1 MTVRGLQ
8 IDGYGVCLPEGTVTF
23 GSATRYRAEAPAQHL
38 DMLVDSAQKAIA
50 AAGISADDLDCI
62 IGATAGDVQPIPCTA
77 SLVQERVAPDARCAA
92 LDVNSTCTSFI
103 TALDVASRYLRDGEY
118 RRILIVAGDVG
129 AQFLHPGQRESFE
142 LFSDAA
148 VAVVVSSPSA
158 EGVGVLASLQQTW
171 PRHAH
176 ETELRG
182 GGSRMPGRDFHPDND
197 HDYRFDMDG
206 RAVLLSA
213 SRVLPGFFERFFE
226 KAGTSVDEIDYVI
239 PHQASRALPLHATDR
254 DPRGPLRE
262 LRRGLRQHGL
272 RLGPVRPCEG
282 LGRGPDRAWQ
292 PRAALRHGCWPH
304 GERAAA
310 AALTR
315 QARASKNSTRDPV
328 MAASASARSTVGT
341 PSPSWGP

>member
-23 GSATRYRAEAPAQHL
+23 GSASRYRAEAPAQHL
-38 DMLVDSAQKAIA
+38 DMLVDSAEKAIA

-92 LDVNSTCTSFI
+92 LDVNSSCTSFI

-148 VAVVVSSPSA
+148 VAMVVSPPSA

-182 GGSRMPGRDFHPDND
+182 GGSRFPGRDFHPDND

-239 PHQASRALPLHATDR
+239 PHQASRALPLIMRRIGIPEDR
-254 DPRGPLRE
+254 YANYVEDFGNMVSASVPFALARAWD
-262 LRRGLRQHGL
+262 
-272 RLGPVRPCEG
+272 EG
-282 LGRGPDRAWQ
+282 RIGRGSRVLLCGT
-292 PRAALRHGCWPH
+292 AAGLT
-304 GERAAA
+304 AN
-310 AALTR
+310 ALLL
-315 QARASKNSTRDPV
+315 QL
-328 MAASASARSTVGT
+328 
-341 PSPSWGP
+341 

>member
-239 PHQASRALPLHATDR
+239 PHQASRALPLIMRRIGIPEDR
-254 DPRGPLRE
+254 YANYVEDFGNMVSASVPFALARAWDE
-262 LRRGLRQHGL
+262 RRI
-272 RLGPVRPCEG
+272 
-282 LGRGPDRAWQ
+282 GRGSRVLLCGT
-292 PRAALRHGCWPH
+292 AAGLT
-304 GERAAA
+304 AN
-310 AALTR
+310 ALLL
-315 QARASKNSTRDPV
+315 QL
-328 MAASASARSTVGT
+328 
-341 PSPSWGP
+341 

>member
-148 VAVVVSSPSA
+148 VAMVVSPPSA

-182 GGSRMPGRDFHPDND
+182 GGSRFPGRDFHPDND

-239 PHQASRALPLHATDR
+239 PHQASRALPLIMRRIGIPEDR
-254 DPRGPLRE
+254 YANYVEDFGNMVSASVPFALARAWD
-262 LRRGLRQHGL
+262 
-272 RLGPVRPCEG
+272 EG
-282 LGRGPDRAWQ
+282 RIGRGSRVLLCGT
-292 PRAALRHGCWPH
+292 AAGLT
-304 GERAAA
+304 AN
-310 AALTR
+310 ALLL
-315 QARASKNSTRDPV
+315 QL
-328 MAASASARSTVGT
+328 
-341 PSPSWGP
+341 

>member
-239 PHQASRALPLHATDR
+239 PHQASRALPLIMRRIGIPEDR
-254 DPRGPLRE
+254 YANYVEDFGNMVSASVPFALARAWD
-262 LRRGLRQHGL
+262 
-272 RLGPVRPCEG
+272 EG
-282 LGRGPDRAWQ
+282 RIGRGSRVLLCGT
-292 PRAALRHGCWPH
+292 AAGLT
-304 GERAAA
+304 AN
-310 AALTR
+310 ALLL
-315 QARASKNSTRDPV
+315 QL
-328 MAASASARSTVGT
+328 
-341 PSPSWGP
+341 

>member
-148 VAVVVSSPSA
+148 VAMVVSPPSA

-182 GGSRMPGRDFHPDND
+182 GGSRFPGRDFHPDND

-239 PHQASRALPLHATDR
+239 PHQASRALPLIMRRIGIPEDR
-254 DPRGPLRE
+254 YANYVEDFGNMVSASVPFALAKAWD
-262 LRRGLRQHGL
+262 
-272 RLGPVRPCEG
+272 EG
-282 LGRGPDRAWQ
+282 RIGRGSRVLLCGT
-292 PRAALRHGCWPH
+292 AAGLT
-304 GERAAA
+304 AN
-310 AALTR
+310 ALLL
-315 QARASKNSTRDPV
+315 QL
-328 MAASASARSTVGT
+328 
-341 PSPSWGP
+341 

>member
-239 PHQASRALPLHATDR
+239 PHQASRALPLIMRRIGIPEDR
-254 DPRGPLRE
+254 YANYVEDFGNMVSASVPFAL
-262 LRRGLRQHGL
+262 
-272 RLGPVRPCEG
+272 VRAWDEG
-282 LGRGPDRAWQ
+282 RIGRGSRVLLCGT
-292 PRAALRHGCWPH
+292 AAGLT
-304 GERAAA
+304 AN
-310 AALTR
+310 ALLL
-315 QARASKNSTRDPV
+315 QL
-328 MAASASARSTVGT
+328 
-341 PSPSWGP
+341 

>member
-50 AAGISADDLDCI
+50 AAGMSADDLDCI

-77 SLVQERVAPDARCAA
+77 SLVQARVAPDARCAA

-148 VAVVVSSPSA
+148 VAMVVGSPSA
-158 EGVGVLASLQQTW
+158 QGVGVLASLQQTW

-226 KAGTSVDEIDYVI
+226 KAGTSVDQIDYVI
-239 PHQASRALPLHATDR
+239 PHQASRALPLIMRRIGIPEDR
-254 DPRGPLRE
+254 YANYVEDFGNMVSASVPFALARAWD
-262 LRRGLRQHGL
+262 
-272 RLGPVRPCEG
+272 EG
-282 LGRGPDRAWQ
+282 RIGRGSRVLLCGT
-292 PRAALRHGCWPH
+292 AAGLT
-304 GERAAA
+304 AN
-310 AALTR
+310 ALLL
-315 QARASKNSTRDPV
+315 QL
-328 MAASASARSTVGT
+328 
-341 PSPSWGP
+341 